1 MKDASH
7 CALDYSVVIPAYNE
21 ESYLPL
27 TIDRLKKAMAAISEK
42 SGELIVVD
50 NQSTDSTSA
59 LAKRLHVRLVAEKVR
74 GIARA
79 RNAGAQVARGKHLFF
94 VDADTLVNEGVL
106 RKSLEYLSSG
116 QVGAG
121 GAVLSF
127 DQTQGRLLFGVLF
140 PKMWNFISR
149 YLKLA
154 AGSFVFCRRDLFEE
168 CNGFPQNLYAGEEIF
183 FSRAVKRLCR
193 KKGISFEIVS
203 DYPVITS
210 SRKLLWHSNLR
221 ITANLLLLLFF
232 PFAVRFRSLCGFWY
246 HRPES

>member
-121 GAVLSF
+121 GAVLSSIRRKEGYF
-127 DQTQGRLLFGVLF
+127 LEFYS
-140 PKMWNFISR
+140 PK
-149 YLKLA
+149 
-154 AGSFVFCRRDLFEE
+154 C
-168 CNGFPQNLYAGEEIF
+168 
-183 FSRAVKRLCR
+183 
-193 KKGISFEIVS
+193 GISFLVTLSWPPEVLS
-203 DYPVITS
+203 FADATC
-210 SRKLLWHSNLR
+210 SRSAMDFLR
-221 ITANLLLLLFF
+221 IFTRVRKFSS
-232 PFAVRFRSLCGFWY
+232 PERSKGFAGRR
-246 HRPES
+246 E